1 MVGEETLIS
10 EKIIKLFTHENID
23 IWFKNYNII
32 IEFDEGNHAN
42 YDSDNEKEREDMF
55 KNHNLKMFW
64 CNPNDF
70 NFNISKFSGEINLYV
85 SKLQEKN
92 AVNGVISKITDDF
105 KKIVAKLK
113 KLKRY
118 AKNILPNYKKWK
130 IQNQKENLWKLEN
143 NLEQ

>member
-1 MVGEETLIS
+1 
-10 EKIIKLFTHENID
+10 
-23 IWFKNYNII
+23 
-32 IEFDEGNHAN
+32 
-42 YDSDNEKEREDMF
+42 
-55 KNHNLKMFW
+55 MFW

>member
-1 MVGEETLIS
+1 MVREETSIS
-10 EKIIKLFTHENID
+10 EKIIKLCTHENID

-32 IEFDEGNHAN
+32 IEFDEENHAN
-42 YDSDNEKEREDMF
+42 YDSDDEKEREDMF
-55 KNHNLKMFW
+55 KNYNLKMFW
-64 CNPNDF
+64 CNPNGFTFD
-70 NFNISKFSGEINLYV
+70 ISKFSGEINLYV

-130 IQNQKENLWKLEN
+130 IQNWKTIWN
-143 NLEQ
+143 NKLLCV